1 MLVSEE
7 DSGDIAR
14 DESFIMKIT
23 VDDEGN
29 PCYQSLDDEALIA
42 RIYEAYLAQ
51 GEEER

>member
-1 MLVSEE
+1 
-7 DSGDIAR
+7 
-14 DESFIMKIT
+14 MKIT

-29 PCYQSLDDEALIA
+29 SCYQSLDDEALIA